1 MANDNDLLQEFPE
14 KTREQLRSIW
24 DDLPE
29 PLQLTLRGAVKLLPG
44 DFKRWRMLLG
54 MALSQF
60 KIAAGQKHSVAIV
73 GPANAGKSTL
83 YNQFVREQKDR
94 ALVSPV
100 PGTTRE
106 SQEAD
111 AGLFAVVDTPGADAV
126 GEIGELEKDRALTAA
141 DKADFLVLVFDAT
154 QGIRKSEQELYREFV
169 ALEKPVVVV
178 LNKIDLVRRDRDKVV
193 ATAAANL
200 GLAMYQ
206 VIPIS
211 AKDGT
216 NLERVMVA
224 IAKTEPEMVAAL
236 GRALPEFRWKLAWTA
251 ITGAASTAAVIA
263 LTPLPIFDV
272 IPLLA
277 VQISMVLGIARI
289 YKYEITWQRAR
300 ELIVTFGLGFL
311 GRTIFQELS
320 KIGGPPGWLLSAAI
334 AASTTAVMGYAA
346 VLWFERGERLTSDSM
361 KRVTQ
366 GVTQYLLESL
376 RSLGKRKPG
385 NKGLRDQMAAAL
397 DKSPLANVSAPSG
410 PVSDSSAP
418 AAPSGPLPDPKLP

>member
-1 MANDNDLLQEFPE
+1 MANDNDLLEEFPE
-14 KTREQLRSIW
+14 KTREQLRTLW
-24 DDLPE
+24 GDLPE

-60 KIAAGQKHSVAIV
+60 KIAAGQKHRVAIV

-106 SQEAD
+106 NQEAD
-111 AGLFAVVDTPGADAV
+111 AGLFGIVDTPGADAV
-126 GEIGELEKDRALTAA
+126 GEIGELEKDRALSAA

-169 ALEKPVVVV
+169 GLEKPVVVV
-178 LNKIDLVRRDRDKVV
+178 LNKIDLVRKERDKVV
-193 ATAAANL
+193 AKAAANL

-236 GRALPEFRWKLAWTA
+236 GRALPEYRWKLAWTA

-289 YKYEITWQRAR
+289 YKYEITWERAR

-311 GRTIFQELS
+311 GRSIFQELS
-320 KIGGPPGWLLSAAI
+320 KIGGPPGWLISAAI
-334 AASTTAVMGYAA
+334 ASSTTAVMGYAA
-346 VLWFERGERLTSDSM
+346 VLWFERGERLTGETM
-361 KRVTQ
+361 KQVTKA
-366 GVTQYLLESL
+366 VTAYLLDSL
-376 RSLGKRKPG
+376 RSLGQRKPG
-385 NKGLRDQMAAAL
+385 NKGLRDRMAAAL
-397 DKSPLANVSAPSG
+397 EKSQLASG
-410 PVSDSSAP
+410 
-418 AAPSGPLPDPKLP
+418 AAPSADAAAPLEGPLPEPKSS